1 VAELVAWVNE
11 REVGHFTEEHRP
23 DGSQFSFEYLDE
35 ADAEHLVSLTMIPL
49 PDRRRFDLRQFP
61 PAFDMI
67 LPEGQRRQRIE
78 AARKIV
84 RTDDFALLGYVGGN
98 PVNRVRFLQ
107 PDADPAQDVEPL
119 PSPKEIANCS
129 AGQALFE
136 KLMAE
141 VDLPQGIAGVQPK
154 VLGAAHEA
162 ARKMSPDLRQER
174 GNTHILKASTASFPY
189 LAVNEFICLQVFES
203 AGLAVPSVTLSAD
216 GELLLVERFDTVK
229 DGAHLGFE
237 EAAVL
242 MGETS
247 ATKYQRDY
255 GSMIES
261 LASFI
266 EFQHEEKMRRDVTM
280 ALVLNWLLGN
290 GDAHLKNFGVLYHDD
305 LDVRMAPFY
314 DVVSTLAYIPEDVP
328 ALALSFEWYSK
339 AWWPRARVEEFARDY
354 GKLTLA
360 ETAQMIDRCMA
371 AVEKGAMLAERFCKD
386 ISGFAELGTRLV
398 ALWRERRRAFA
409 A

>member
-1 VAELVAWVNE
+1 MAELVAWVNG
-11 REVGHFTEEHRP
+11 REVGHFTQEHRA
-23 DGSQFSFEYLDE
+23 DGSLFSFEYLDD
-35 ADAEHLVSLTMIPL
+35 ADADHLVSLTMIPL
-49 PDRRRFDLRQFP
+49 PDRRCFDLRQFP

-98 PVNRVRFLQ
+98 PVNRVRFL
-107 PDADPAQDVEPL
+107 PPEADPGQDVAPL

-136 KLMAE
+136 KLMGE
-141 VDLPQGIAGVQPK
+141 VDLRQGIAGVQPK
-154 VLGAAHEA
+154 VLGAAQEM

-174 GNTHILKASTASFPY
+174 GNTHILKASTAAFPY
-189 LAVNEFICLQVFES
+189 LAVNEFICLKVFES
-203 AGLAVPSVTLSAD
+203 AGLTVPSVTLSAD
-216 GELLLVERFDTVK
+216 GELLLVERFDTLQ
-229 DGAHLGFE
+229 DGTHLGFE
-237 EAAVL
+237 EVAVL

-247 ATKYQRDY
+247 VTKYQRDY
-255 GSMIES
+255 GSMVES

-266 EFQHEEKMRRDVTM
+266 EFQDEEEMRRQVTT

-305 LDVRMAPFY
+305 LDVQLAPFY
-314 DVVSTLAYIPEDVP
+314 DVVSTLVYIPEDVP

-354 GKLTLA
+354 GKLTAA
-360 ETAQMIDRCMA
+360 ETARMIDRCMA
-371 AVEKGAMLAERFCKD
+371 AVEEGALSAERFGRQ
-386 ISGFAELGTRLV
+386 IRGFADLGTRLA
-398 ALWRERRRAFA
+398 ALWRERRLAFA
-409 A
+409 P

>member
-1 VAELVAWVNE
+1 MPELIAWVNG
-11 REVGHFTEEHRP
+11 REVGRFTEEHAA
-23 DGSQFSFEYLDE
+23 DGSRFSFEYLDN

-49 PDRRRFDLRQFP
+49 PDRHRFDSRQFP

-98 PVNRVRFLQ
+98 PVNRVRFL
-107 PDADPAQDVEPL
+107 PLGADPDQEVTPL

-141 VDLPQGIAGVQPK
+141 VDLRQGIAGVQPK
-154 VLGAAHEA
+154 VLGAAHESA
-162 ARKMSPDLRQER
+162 PKMSPDLRQER
-174 GNTHILKASTASFPY
+174 GNTHILKASTPRFPY
-189 LAVNEFICLQVFES
+189 LATNEFICLQVFRS

-216 GELLLVERFDTVK
+216 GQLLLVERFDTLK
-229 DGAHLGFE
+229 GGTHLGFE
-237 EAAVL
+237 EVAVL

-255 GSMIES
+255 GSMVES

-266 EFQHEEKMRRDVTM
+266 QVQDEEDMRRDMTM

-290 GDAHLKNFGVLYHDD
+290 GDAHLKNFAVLYHND
-305 LDVRMAPFY
+305 LDVRLAPFY

-339 AWWPRARVEEFARDY
+339 AWWPRARIEEFARDY
-354 GKLTLA
+354 GKLTPA
-360 ETAQMIDRCMA
+360 ETARMLDRCMA
-371 AVEKGAMLAERFCKD
+371 AVNAGAQQAETLGKE
-386 ISGFAELGTRLV
+386 ISGFAGLGAHLA
-398 ALWRERRRAFA
+398 ALWRQRMAAFA
-409 A
+409 T